1 MALNANHFFI
11 FIVMLLSVILYFFK
25 PTDIV
30 QSDVGEVP
38 QLELR
43 NFTLYELGTD
53 GLKDIMLGR
62 QGLRFDDRI
71 DVLDIDY
78 TDSTRSL
85 RNNIQADFGRY
96 NNKNLI
102 TLEGNVRYY
111 REDGMRFN
119 AEKAIIDH
127 KKESITV
134 VGPFTMRKFRD
145 KVTGSDL
152 FYNTKSG
159 YTEAKSVTGVFDLEK
174 KE

>member
-1 MALNANHFFI
+1 MALNANYFFI
-11 FIVMLLSVILYFFK
+11 AIALLLSVILYFFK
-25 PTDIV
+25 PTDIAES
-30 QSDVGEVP
+30 QVGEVA

-43 NFTLYELGTD
+43 NFTLYELGVD

-71 DVLDIDY
+71 DVIDIDY
-78 TDSTRSL
+78 TDSTRSM

-119 AEKAIIDH
+119 AEKALIDH
-127 KKESITV
+127 KKETITV
-134 VGPFTMRKFRD
+134 VGPFTMKKMAD
-145 KVTGSDL
+145 TVTGRDL

-159 YTEAKSVTGVFDLEK
+159 YTEAKGVTGVFDLEN